1 MHSPFIEIHVEQPHC
16 FTVDTLYRFV
26 DATLA
31 TLATLGFSSLDSIS
45 KKLFVHSQN
54 HKKIKSGGSE
64 RFLVVQQCGKCCRSS
79 HSHSRSTLR
88 GAKEDHLRSSEWLD
102 GNGIH
107 RSWCGT
113 MRISRSC
120 GSPNHADLR
129 TMRISEPCGSQSHA
143 DLSVMRI

>member
-1 MHSPFIEIHVEQPHC
+1 MQHLQHLLRLVFHLW
-16 FTVDTLYRFV
+16 TRFQ
-26 DATLA
+26 
-31 TLATLGFSSLDSIS
+31 

-129 TMRISEPCGSQSHA
+129 TMRISESCGSKI
-143 DLSVMRI
+143 MRISASCGSKIMRISLPPNSAHLRIFCPLS